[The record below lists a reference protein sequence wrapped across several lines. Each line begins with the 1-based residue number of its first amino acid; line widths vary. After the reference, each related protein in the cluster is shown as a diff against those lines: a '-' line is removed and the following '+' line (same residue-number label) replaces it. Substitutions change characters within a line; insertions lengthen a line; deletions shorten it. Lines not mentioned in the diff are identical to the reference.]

1 MKKDGF
7 LDSLNIKKRCE
18 SSGVGLWQC
27 PHFLFVVMGFVN
39 IFAIL
44 TTNVVAR
51 RFAEPEIAALIV
63 LLVSAFLF
71 IIGHTV
77 TRSFEHIVEAS
88 RLKSEF
94 VSIVSHELRSPLSAI
109 KWNLDLVNSPDSK
122 GSFSSELLSSLTL
135 IDEENEKM
143 LRLVNTLLEVSRADD
158 KRIDFSP
165 KNFSLSEIS
174 FKAVKSLSSFAKASN
189 VGIAFTPDKDLDTVF
204 ADPKKI
210 QVVIENLIDNAVR
223 YSPGG
228 SSVDISVSAKNGD
241 VLWRIADHGSG
252 IPKEE
257 QASVF
262 DKFFRANNVFRY
274 RSGGL
279 GVGLYLAKSFVE
291 GSGGRIG
298 FESSEGKGT
307 AFWFTLPAK
316 KAVIKS

>member
-1 MKKDGF
+1 M
-7 LDSLNIKKRCE
+7 DSLNIKKRCE
-18 SSGVGLWQC
+18 ASGVGLWQC
-27 PHFLFVVMGFVN
+27 PHFLFVVMGLIN

-44 TTNVVAR
+44 ATNVVAR

-122 GSFSSELLSSLTL
+122 TSFSSELSSSLGL
-135 IDEENEKM
+135 IGEENEKM
-143 LRLVNTLLEVSRADD
+143 IRLVNTLLEVSRAED
-158 KRIDFSP
+158 KRTDFLPESV
-165 KNFSLSEIS
+165 SLSEITL
-174 FKAVKSLSSFAKASN
+174 KAVKNLSFFAKASN
-189 VGIAFTPDKDLDTVF
+189 VEIAFAPAKGSDIVF

-210 QVVIENLIDNAVR
+210 LVVIENLIDNAVR

-228 SSVDISVSAKNGD
+228 SRAEIEISAEDGS
-241 VLWRIADHGSG
+241 VLWRITDHGSG

-257 QASVF
+257 QAKIF
-262 DKFFRANNVFRY
+262 DKFFRAHNVFRY

-291 GSGGRIG
+291 GSGGKIAFNSG
-298 FESSEGKGT
+298 KEGTK
-307 AFWFTLPAK
+307 FWFVLPAAK
-316 KAVIKS
+316 KEIKS